1 MRVLWIHAHPEPR
14 SLSAALRDE
23 GLRALRE
30 LGHEHRQSD
39 LYAMGWNPVVD
50 RRDFPDHEPDRR
62 LVVSAASRAAH
73 LSGRLSDD
81 IRAEQE
87 KIRWADTL
95 IVQFPL
101 WWFGPPAILKGW
113 FDRVL
118 VKGFAYG
125 VKDPAGGGTLRYG
138 DGGLAGR
145 RAMAVVTTGGGAPAF
160 GPRGINGD
168 LESLLFPLHHG
179 TFWYTGM
186 EALPP
191 YAVYDADRLDGTGYA
206 AAAAG
211 LRERLRTLPD
221 AAPIPFRR
229 EAGGE
234 YDADH
239 VLRPDVAP
247 GRTGAAAHRADPAP
261 AGPAARGGLVP
272 CGAPG
277 PGGGTEPA
285 GGAGAVSGSA
295 A

>member
-23 GLRALRE
+23 GLRALRG

-50 RRDFPDHEPDRR
+50 RRDFPGHEPDRR
-62 LVVSAASRAAH
+62 LLVSAASEAAH
-73 LSGRLSDD
+73 LSGRLSAD

-113 FDRVL
+113 FDRVF

-125 VKDPAGGGTLRYG
+125 VRDQEDGRTLRYG

-145 RAMAVVTTGGGAPAF
+145 RAMAVVTTGGAAPAF
-160 GPRGINGD
+160 GPRGVNGD
-168 LESLLFPLHHG
+168 LDSLLFPLHHG

-186 EALPP
+186 AALPP
-191 YAVYDADRLDGTGYA
+191 FAVYGADRLDAAGYA

-221 AAPIPFRR
+221 TEPIPYRR

-234 YDADH
+234 YGEDL
-239 VLRPDVAP
+239 VLRPDIEP
-247 GRTGAAAHRADPAP
+247 GRTGPAVHRADPVP
-261 AGPAARGGLVP
+261 AGRDGGRVP
-272 CGAPG
+272 CGAG
-277 PGGGTEPA
+277 ER
-285 GGAGAVSGSA
+285 
-295 A
+295 

>member
-30 LGHEHRQSD
+30 SGHEHRQSD
-39 LYAMGWNPVVD
+39 LYAMGWDPVVD

-62 LVVSAASRAAH
+62 LVVSTASKAAH
-73 LSGRLSDD
+73 LSGRLSAD

-113 FDRVL
+113 FDRVF

-125 VKDPAGGGTLRYG
+125 VKDPADGGRTLRYG

-145 RAMAVVTTGGGAPAF
+145 RAMAVVTTGGAAPAF

-168 LESLLFPLHHG
+168 LDSLLFPLHHG

-186 EALPP
+186 EAVPP
-191 YAVYDADRLDGTGYA
+191 FAVYDADRLDPAGYA

-221 AAPIPFRR
+221 TEPIPFRR

-234 YDADH
+234 YDRDS
-239 VLRPDVAP
+239 VLRGDVAP
-247 GRTGAAAHRADPAP
+247 GRTGTAAHLAATAP
-261 AGPAARGGLVP
+261 AGRDGARVP
-272 CGAPG
+272 CGA
-277 PGGGTEPA
+277 GT
-285 GGAGAVSGSA
+285 GAGDR
-295 A
+295 